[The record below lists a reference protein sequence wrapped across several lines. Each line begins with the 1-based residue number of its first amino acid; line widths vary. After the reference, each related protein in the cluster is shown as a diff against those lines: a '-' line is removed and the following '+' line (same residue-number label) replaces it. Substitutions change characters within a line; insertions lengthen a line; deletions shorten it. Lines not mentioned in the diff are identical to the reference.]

1 MPSSNRILGI
11 AQSSGIPL
19 RRYDMQ
25 TIAKHQSTSRHSEA
39 WKDSLRYR
47 RPNLDQMPGLR
58 RITLNNN
65 PLINDS
71 GALYIA
77 DALKDDLWLKDHS
90 LLKEVIEQVLING
103 EGREERSATPADTMQ
118 PTTAGKTSGG
128 VQSGSTVRIHHT
140 PPRRRTSPKSNK
152 LLSSSVVIEESS
164 GSDGDDDNDD
174 DDDTTTKDE
183 STSTT
188 SQMIRRQHERE
199 NKEIMVRLE
208 ELKRRLDLESK
219 ARAAADAQIVELTV
233 DNSRLR
239 RHLQML
245 DTRHPIV
252 AASNQMLSSAA
263 AQGMDEDLLK
273 TIEESFQKF
282 HSFLDLLR
290 DAGLGQLCS
299 LVGLST
305 SELQNPAVASILK
318 NHQPSTLMSKGRQ
331 DNSTGFHTN
340 NQSENVQPW
349 HPNSNTN
356 GSSMVSNGVPRRTHS
371 NGHISVFAPTS
382 VTASG
387 SHIGMRMASDHDL
400 ASEVHPVISSTSTGH
415 DGVTIIQH
423 GTGGTHREGI
433 PHDGAD
439 VSVKDSSSARE
450 NDNETRNKDN
460 PQSTKY
466 DTSPVG
472 ANEDRHDQNGR
483 RDQRRER
490 TLPEESK
497 MRIEL
502 ITVTE
507 EERQEDETAR
517 NRNNSGSAF
526 EEDKQASPVEQS
538 PVSSSMIVKDPS
550 LITPDALKSGR
561 IPRDTT
567 SFRSLIP
574 EDGTLPEVSK
584 DEAELVQEASDPTRV
599 IPTTMILNLASPII
613 LR

>member
-1 MPSSNRILGI
+1 
-11 AQSSGIPL
+11 
-19 RRYDMQ
+19 
-25 TIAKHQSTSRHSEA
+25 
-39 WKDSLRYR
+39 
-47 RPNLDQMPGLR
+47 
-58 RITLNNN
+58 
-65 PLINDS
+65 
-71 GALYIA
+71 
-77 DALKDDLWLKDHS
+77 
-90 LLKEVIEQVLING
+90 
-103 EGREERSATPADTMQ
+103 
-118 PTTAGKTSGG
+118 
-128 VQSGSTVRIHHT
+128 
-140 PPRRRTSPKSNK
+140 
-152 LLSSSVVIEESS
+152 
-164 GSDGDDDNDD
+164 
-174 DDDTTTKDE
+174 
-183 STSTT
+183 
-188 SQMIRRQHERE
+188 
-199 NKEIMVRLE
+199 
-208 ELKRRLDLESK
+208 
-219 ARAAADAQIVELTV
+219 
-233 DNSRLR
+233 
-239 RHLQML
+239 ML

-318 NHQPSTLMSKGRQ
+318 NHQPSTSVSRGRQ

-340 NQSENVQPW
+340 NGSENVQPW
-349 HPNSNTN
+349 HPNSNVN
-356 GSSMVSNGVPRRTHS
+356 GSSMVSNGVPSRTHS

-387 SHIGMRMASDHDL
+387 SHIGMRMGSDHDL

-415 DGVTIIQH
+415 DGVTVIQH
-423 GTGGTHREGI
+423 GTGGTHGEGI
-433 PHDGAD
+433 PRDGAD
-439 VSVKDSSSARE
+439 VPGKDSSSARE
-450 NDNETRNKDN
+450 NDNGTRNNDN
-460 PQSTKY
+460 PQSTKH
-466 DTSPVG
+466 DTSPEG

-490 TLPEESK
+490 TLPDESK

-538 PVSSSMIVKDPS
+538 PVGSSMIVKDPS

-574 EDGTLPEVSK
+574 EDVTLPEVSK
-584 DEAELVQEASDPTRV
+584 DEAGLVQEASDPHESYSNDDDFESSQSDHSKIKTSTPEKTLSELSREE
-599 IPTTMILNLASPII
+599 ILHKSDEVPSQVDDEDQSSNSDS
-613 LR
+613 RNQNK